1 MTGPVL
7 VTGAGGFV
15 GSALAG
21 ALAADGVPLLG
32 TTRPGGRRGPAG
44 VASVDLDLADPGA
57 VGALFARVRPS
68 AVVHAAV
75 RDAYAPADGLAPLV
89 RDNVVA
95 TANLLDAAEGAGV
108 GRFVQ
113 VGSFLEHGPCDGPIG
128 ETTPLRPDS
137 PRGATKAAASL
148 LALSRAARLP
158 VVVLRLFS
166 VYGVGEKRT
175 RLLPSA
181 IAAALTGTA
190 LPMTPPGFERDLVAV
205 DDVVR
210 AIRLALA
217 APAEAVTGRALPV
230 GTGVGTT
237 NEASVAAVERVVG
250 RPVRRIDGA
259 FPPRP
264 VDTRFVRADPAPARE
279 ALGFVAAVPLDE
291 GIARMLPWVRGWAGG

>member
-1 MTGPVL
+1 M
-7 VTGAGGFV
+7 
-15 GSALAG
+15 
-21 ALAADGVPLLG
+21 G
-32 TTRPGGRRGPAG
+32 TTRPGGRR
-44 VASVDLDLADPGA
+44 VAADVPSVDVDLADSDA
-57 VGALFARVRPS
+57 VRALFAALRPS

-95 TANLLDAAEGAGV
+95 TANLLDAAEGIGV
-108 GRFVQ
+108 ARFVQ
-113 VGSFLEHGPCDGPIG
+113 IGSFLEHGPTDAPIG

-148 LALSRAARLP
+148 LALSRAPRLP

-175 RLLPSA
+175 RLLPCA
-181 IAAALTGTA
+181 VAAALTGA
-190 LPMTPPGFERDLVAV
+190 SLPMTPPGFERDLIAI

-217 APAEAVTGRALPV
+217 APAEGVAGRVLPI
-230 GTGVGTT
+230 GSGVGTT

-250 RPVRRIDGA
+250 QPVRTVVGA

-264 VDTRFVRADPAPARE
+264 IDTRFARADPAPARE
-279 ALGFVAAVPLDE
+279 ALGFTVEVSLEE